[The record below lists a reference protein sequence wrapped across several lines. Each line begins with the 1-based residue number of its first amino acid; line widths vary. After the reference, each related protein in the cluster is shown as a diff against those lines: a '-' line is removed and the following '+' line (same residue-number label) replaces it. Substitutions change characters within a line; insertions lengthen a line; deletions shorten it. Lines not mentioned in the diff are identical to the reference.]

1 MMAQKVAVVTDSTAV
16 IPDEALG
23 GLQIPVIPLWLIW
36 GDDRYRDGVD
46 IDPLTFYRRLRERD
60 TLPTTSQPS
69 VGEFIDFFRRVAE
82 EKLTD
87 TIVGT
92 FVTGKIS
99 GTVDA
104 AKAAAARLPDLNITV
119 FDSLSTSMG
128 LGFMALAA
136 AKVAEAGGSVEGVME
151 AASSVHDRLSVLF
164 AVDTLE
170 YLHKGG
176 RIGGAKKF
184 LGTMLNVKPL
194 LHLENGYVEALRQVR
209 TKRRALAEML
219 ETAKANLMGK
229 PMEEVAVIDADDREE
244 GDRVASEVRERFN
257 VSTVIRTAVSPVIGT
272 HAGPGTVG
280 LVFYGRK

>member
-1 MMAQKVAVVTDSTAV
+1 MMVQKVAVVTDSTAV
-16 IPDEALG
+16 IPDSALG
-23 GLQIPVIPLWLIW
+23 GLHIPVIPLWLLW
-36 GDDRYRDGVD
+36 DDDRYRDGVD
-46 IDPLTFYRRLRERD
+46 IDPLTFYRRLRERA

-69 VGEFIDFFRRVAE
+69 VGEFIDFFRHVAE

-104 AKAAAARLPDLNITV
+104 AKAAAAQLPDLNITV

-128 LGFMALAA
+128 LGFVALAA
-136 AKVAEAGGSVEGVME
+136 AKVAEAGGSLERVVE
-151 AASSVHDRLSVLF
+151 AANSVHERISVLF

-176 RIGGAKKF
+176 RIGGAKKL
-184 LGTMLNVKPL
+184 LGTMLNIKPL

-209 TKRRALAEML
+209 TKRRALSEML
-219 ETAKANLMGK
+219 DTARANLMGK
-229 PMEEVAVIDADDREE
+229 PMEEVAVIDADDREA
-244 GDRVASEVRERFN
+244 GDRIAREVQERFN

-280 LVFYGRK
+280 LAFYGRK